1 MPPGK
6 PPGAWNGIGRG
17 GGGNGCMGNCPGNWF
32 GIGGNGGAMNGG
44 CAACEKFG
52 VKFWGALLM
61 CWLLPGLP

>member
-32 GIGGNGGAMNGG
+32 GIGGNGGATNGG